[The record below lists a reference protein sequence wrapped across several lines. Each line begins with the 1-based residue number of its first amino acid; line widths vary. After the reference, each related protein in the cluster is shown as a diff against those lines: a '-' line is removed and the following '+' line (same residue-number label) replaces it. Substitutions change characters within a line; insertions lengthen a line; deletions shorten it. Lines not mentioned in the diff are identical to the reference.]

1 MTDQTW
7 ICSDQGVHY
16 TARAYRDKLA
26 ELGVRQSMSHRPA
39 AGGNAPI
46 GSLWGRLKE
55 QTGPTAHLTPSQAI
69 QTVDDCIHY
78 HNDKRGQ
85 ARLGWTPTE
94 YETTLTT

>member
-26 ELGVRQSMSHRPA
+26 ELGVRQSMSHRA
-39 AGGNAPI
+39 CCWDNAPI

-55 QTGPTAHLTPSQAI
+55 QTGPTAHLTPSQVT
-69 QTVDDCIHY
+69 QTVDDYIHY
-78 HNDKRGQ
+78 YNEKRGQ